1 MSAVREL
8 QARRL
13 AGTVVTDDDAEIVVY
28 AHGSPDAEAT
38 VVLSHGWTM
47 SALEWRPHIEAL
59 TRPRPGFPALRAVSY
74 DQRGHGRST
83 RGDAPLDMALLGR
96 DLDLV
101 LRRATNPDDGPV
113 LLVGHSMGGMAVQQL
128 AAARPEMFGPWVS
141 GAALF
146 STCVQD
152 VGAVPFVPEGR
163 GAQRRAQAERILVDG
178 LLRSAGWARTVHRLL
193 TGPLSH
199 PSTAPLWNVL
209 FGRGPQ
215 TDHARADAHALRTI
229 PPLTVAEFFAA
240 LATHDCVGRLGAL
253 SRVPTRILVGALDS
267 YTPPGQAL
275 RLADDIPG
283 ATLHTVPKQGHD
295 LPYERPVLVVET
307 VHALLRDLR
316 QRGESAPG
324 APRELALDSGAER

>member
-1 MSAVREL
+1 MSAVRVG
-8 QARRL
+8 QDRRL
-13 AGTVVTDDDAEIVVY
+13 AGTVITDDGAEIVVY
-28 AHGSPDAEAT
+28 AHGSPEAEAT

-47 SALEWRPHIEAL
+47 SAIDWRPHIDAL

-83 RGDAPLDMALLGR
+83 RGQAPLDMALLGR

-101 LRRATNPDDGPV
+101 LRRATAPEDGPV

-128 AAARPEMFGPWVS
+128 AAGRPELIGPWVS
-141 GAALF
+141 GVALF
-146 STCVQD
+146 STCVED
-152 VGAVPFVPEGR
+152 VGAVPFVPQDR
-163 GAQRRAQAERILVDG
+163 AAQRRAHAERLVTDG
-178 LLRSAGWARTVHRLL
+178 MLRSPGWARAVHRLL

-199 PSTAPLWNVL
+199 PSAAPIWHAL
-209 FGRGPQ
+209 FGRGPG
-215 TDHARADAHALRTI
+215 TDTARADAHALRTI

-240 LATHDCVGRLGAL
+240 LTTHDCAGRLGAL
-253 SRVPTRILVGALDS
+253 GRVPTRILVGALDS
-267 YTPPGQAL
+267 YTPPAQAL

-316 QRGESAPG
+316 DRREPDPSEA
-324 APRELALDSGAER
+324 RELALETGAER

>member
-1 MSAVREL
+1 MSAVREV

-13 AGTVVTDDDAEIVVY
+13 AGTVVTDDGAEIVVY
-28 AHGSPDAEAT
+28 AHGSPKARAT

-83 RGDAPLDMALLGR
+83 RGTAPLDMALLGR

-101 LRRATNPDDGPV
+101 LRRATVPEDGPV

-128 AAARPEMFGPWVS
+128 AAARPELFGPWVS

-146 STCVQD
+146 STCVQEA
-152 VGAVPFVPEGR
+152 GEVPFVPEDR
-163 GAQRRAQAERILVDG
+163 AAQRRAQAERLVADG

-199 PSTAPLWNVL
+199 PSAAPLWHAL

-229 PPLTVAEFFAA
+229 PPLIVAEFFAA
-240 LATHDCVGRLGAL
+240 LTTHDCAGRLGAL

-283 ATLHTVPKQGHD
+283 ATLYTVPKQGHD

-316 QRGESAPG
+316 QRGGTVPG
-324 APRELALDSGAER
+324 APRELALDTGAQR

>member
-1 MSAVREL
+1 MSAASAL
-8 QARRL
+8 DARRL
-13 AGTVVTDDDAEIVVY
+13 AGTVVTDDGAEIVVY

-38 VVLSHGWTM
+38 VLLSHGWTM
-47 SALEWRPHIEAL
+47 SAIDWRPIIDAL
-59 TRPRPGFPALRAVSY
+59 TRPRPGFPALCAVTY

-83 RGDAPLDMALLGR
+83 RGTAPLDMALLGQ

-101 LRRATNPDDGPV
+101 LRRATAPEDGPV

-128 AAARPEMFGPWVS
+128 AAARPELFGPWVS

-146 STCVQD
+146 STCVED
-152 VGAVPFVPEGR
+152 VGAVPFVPR
-163 GAQRRAQAERILVDG
+163 DRSAQRRAQAERLVTDG
-178 LLRSAGWARTVHRLL
+178 LLRSPGWARTVHRLL

-199 PSTAPLWNVL
+199 PSTAPLWHAL

-215 TDHARADAHALRTI
+215 TDSARADAHAMRAI

-240 LATHDCVGRLGAL
+240 LTTHACAGRLGAL
-253 SRVPTRILVGALDS
+253 GRVPTRILVGALDS
-267 YTPPGQAL
+267 YTPPAQAQ

-283 ATLHTVPKQGHD
+283 ATLYTVPKQGHD

-307 VHALLRDLR
+307 VQALLRDLR
-316 QRGESAPG
+316 ERREQSPSE
-324 APRELALDSGAER
+324 PRELALGTGAER